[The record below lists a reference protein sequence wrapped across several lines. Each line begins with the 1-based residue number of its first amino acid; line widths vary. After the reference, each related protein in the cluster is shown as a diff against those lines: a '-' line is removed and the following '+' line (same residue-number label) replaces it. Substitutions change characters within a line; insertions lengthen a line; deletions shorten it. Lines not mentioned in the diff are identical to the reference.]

1 MSITKHEARA
11 LIRKAVKRVPEGEEI
26 RHLNIMPMM
35 DIMTILLVAFI
46 MTASEATPLSVGDVQ
61 LPPSQTNEEMP
72 EKAVTLTIARGAILV
87 EGEPILTV
95 KNGTVDASD
104 KQNGAL
110 GIVIPKLS
118 RFLGR
123 LRNVNEQD
131 LLAQGKA
138 VPKKPEILIV
148 ADKSTPYRL
157 LLEVLTSSR
166 TEEAGYRRFRL
177 IVLEQG
183 GAPAPASTPPG

>member
-1 MSITKHEARA
+1 MSISKHEARS

-46 MTASEATPLSVGDVQ
+46 MTAAEATPLAVGDVQ

-72 EKAVTLTIARGAILV
+72 EKAVTLTIAKGAILV
-87 EGEPILTV
+87 EGEPILAV
-95 KNGTVDASD
+95 KNGAVDASD

-110 GIVIPKLS
+110 GIVIPQLS

-123 LRNVNEQD
+123 LRRVNEQD
-131 LLAQGKA
+131 HAAQGKE
-138 VPKKPEILIV
+138 VPKKPEILV
-148 ADKSTPYRL
+148 LADKTTPYRL

-166 TEEAGYRRFRL
+166 TEEAGFRRFRL
-177 IVLEQG
+177 IVLEESSTPQA
-183 GAPAPASTPPG
+183 APAK